1 LPACLLKNLPRQD
14 ALKFTL
20 SLICCFVTM
29 EKFNQFR
36 SVVSFRLAFA
46 IGLLAVSFASL
57 VFTYTGQAQNGT
69 DGSRSRIASPSPTPA
84 TSTKPP
90 TTQPTVKP
98 SPNASPTPDDGT
110 VIDDIPIVIE
120 TNLVNLNVRVIDRN
134 NRPVNDVKPEE
145 FKVYEDGVEQQ
156 IFTITKEEVPV
167 SYGLAIDRSASLR
180 GQIQKVI
187 DAGKTIIE
195 SNKPGDETFLI
206 SFISSDKIT
215 LEADF
220 SKDKKFLK
228 EELDNFYVEGGQTAV
243 IDGVFLAA
251 EKAATYK
258 KGAPLTDKRRRAL
271 VVVTD
276 GEDRNSQYSLTDL
289 FEFLHEEDIQIY
301 IIGFVNELDPDGSLI
316 RKSKKEKAVQLINRL
331 ATETGGRA
339 YYPTSLDELP
349 RIAEEITKDLRTQY
363 VVSYYPSN
371 ITKDG
376 KFHAIRVT
384 IADIKGRDKRI
395 AITRQ
400 GRIAAKE

>member
-1 LPACLLKNLPRQD
+1 
-14 ALKFTL
+14 
-20 SLICCFVTM
+20 M
-29 EKFNQFR
+29 EKFNQLR
-36 SVVSFRLAFA
+36 SIVSLRLAFA
-46 IGLLAVSFASL
+46 VCLLTLSFASL
-57 VFTYTGQAQNGT
+57 VFTFSSQAQNSSEGE
-69 DGSRSRIASPSPTPA
+69 RSRVVSPSPTPA
-84 TSTKPP
+84 TSAKPP
-90 TTQPTVKP
+90 TPQPSVKP
-98 SPNASPTPDDGT
+98 SPKTSPSPDDGT
-110 VIDDIPIVIE
+110 VIDDDPIVVE

-134 NRPVNDVKPEE
+134 NRPVSDVQKEE

-156 IFTITKEEVPV
+156 IFTVSKEEVPV
-167 SYGLAIDRSASLR
+167 SYGLAIDRSYSLR
-180 GQIQKVI
+180 SQIQKVI
-187 DAGKTIIE
+187 DAGKTIIDN
-195 SNKPGDETFLI
+195 NKTGDETFLI
-206 SFISSDKIT
+206 SFISSDKVT

-228 EELDNFYVEGGQTAV
+228 EELDNFYAEGGQTAV

-251 EKAATYK
+251 EKAASYK
-258 KGAPLTDKRRRAL
+258 KGDPLTDKRRRAL

-289 FEFLHEEDIQIY
+289 FEFLREEDIQIY
-301 IIGFVNELDPDGSLI
+301 IIGFVNELDPDSSLI

-371 ITKDG
+371 TVKDG
-376 KFHAIRVT
+376 KFHSIRVSV
-384 IADIKGRDKRI
+384 ADVKGRDKRI

-400 GRIAAKE
+400 GRVASKD